1 METPTTWTH
10 GWRLSPLV
18 LPMLLPLC
26 DPDAGAQTRAAAT
39 DPAMIDRAVADFT
52 GAAIGA
58 PGGARMASDPRLQ
71 LAPCGG
77 PLAVSW
83 HTPARTAVLV
93 ECPGPTSWRIFVA
106 IAPAQGQSA
115 AARAAAPAVKRGEAV
130 TVVVRGRGFSVQKPG
145 EAMEGGAVGDWI
157 TVRTGPKAEGLRA
170 RIERPGLVVIPA
182 D

>member
-1 METPTTWTH
+1 MEIPATWH
-10 GWRLSPLV
+10 GSWRLSPLV
-18 LPMLLPLC
+18 LPILLPLC
-26 DPDAGAQTRAAAT
+26 DPAAEAQTRAAT
-39 DPAMIDRAVADFT
+39 DPAAIDRAVAEFT

-83 HTPARTAVLV
+83 HTPARTAVQV

-115 AARAAAPAVKRGEAV
+115 ARAAPAVKRGDAV

-145 EAMEGGAVGDWI
+145 EALEAGAVGDWI
-157 TVRTGPKAEGLRA
+157 TVRTGPKTEGLRA

-182 D
+182 E